1 MFTGWFETEPF
12 FTYAGINHQFDMNA
26 IYSRRYYLCDK
37 FIVFMSRE
45 ELGCAR
51 FKAKSKIR
59 VELRIAGIHME
70 AKVKLRPLSLLFL
83 PLLAFRFLL
92 CSPTLS
98 AKPKVDVK
106 VVVNDGIG
114 KNVSQDS
121 LSRTGGA
128 MDGALGG
135 TQVFY
140 LNVTVHSDN
149 AEAVAK
155 NNGQWCIKG
164 DALLG
169 SLQYHGTLSGNDL
182 ELEVPQPNGK
192 IKKMTFVVYDHKWRK
207 LSDM

>member
-1 MFTGWFETEPF
+1 MPLL
-12 FTYAGINHQFDMNA
+12 A
-26 IYSRRYYLCDK
+26 I
-37 FIVFMSRE
+37 
-45 ELGCAR
+45 
-51 FKAKSKIR
+51 
-59 VELRIAGIHME
+59 
-70 AKVKLRPLSLLFL
+70 SLLFG
-83 PLLAFRFLL
+83 PPAN
-92 CSPTLS
+92 SG
-98 AKPKVDVK
+98 KPKVDIVLT
-106 VVVNDGIG
+106 VNDGIG

-192 IKKMTFVVYDHKWRK
+192 IKKMSFTVYDHKWRK

>member
-1 MFTGWFETEPF
+1 MRLRSL
-12 FTYAGINHQFDMNA
+12 ASA
-26 IYSRRYYLCDK
+26 VSAL
-37 FIVFMSRE
+37 
-45 ELGCAR
+45 LG
-51 FKAKSKIR
+51 
-59 VELRIAGIHME
+59 
-70 AKVKLRPLSLLFL
+70 LSLL
-83 PLLAFRFLL
+83 LLSSAVL
-92 CSPTLS
+92 
-98 AKPKVDVK
+98 AKPKVDITLI
-106 VVVNDGIG
+106 VNDGIG
-114 KNVSQDS
+114 KNVPQDS

-135 TQVFY
+135 LQVFY

-169 SLQYHGTLSGNDL
+169 SLTYQGTLSGNDL

-192 IKKMTFVVYDHKWRK
+192 AKKMSFAVYDHKWRK

>member
-1 MFTGWFETEPF
+1 
-12 FTYAGINHQFDMNA
+12 
-26 IYSRRYYLCDK
+26 
-37 FIVFMSRE
+37 
-45 ELGCAR
+45 
-51 FKAKSKIR
+51 
-59 VELRIAGIHME
+59 ME
-70 AKVKLRPLSLLFL
+70 AKVKIRPLALLLL
-83 PLLAFRFLL
+83 PLLALQFLL
-92 CSPTLS
+92 CSPAFS
-98 AKPKVDVK
+98 AKPKVDITIT
-106 VVVNDGIG
+106 VNDGIG
-114 KNVSQDS
+114 KNVPQDS

-155 NNGQWCIKG
+155 NNGQWCVKG
-164 DALLG
+164 DVLLG